1 MGLCGEF
8 FIFIFISFRN
18 SQFAFFLPSAA
29 GNEKDVLTCYRVLLY
44 RRIGRL
50 V

>member
-8 FIFIFISFRN
+8 FIFNF

-29 GNEKDVLTCYRVLLY
+29 GIVGNEKDVLTHYRVLL
-44 RRIGRL
+44 
-50 V
+50 